1 VSLSLWLLPLVGG
14 AIGWVT
20 NLIAIRMLFHPKRPI
35 RIPLLGVTLQGVLPS
50 RHAELAASVGKV
62 AAEELLPVHELV
74 GRVDLQGVRTELL
87 QAVAA
92 HVEQRLR
99 AGLGRYMPGQ
109 WRDTVVAY
117 VRDAVARET
126 EALLD
131 PLLDRLR
138 HRVAGEIDVAA
149 LVTGKLLEL
158 DLDGL
163 ENLAVRVAG
172 RELRAIVLFG
182 AILGFLIGLGQMAV
196 MLFFLPAS
204 QAG

>member
-1 VSLSLWLLPLVGG
+1 MSLSLWLLPLVGG